1 MNTQD
6 FKPFIKS
13 WEEIYALQG
22 ELQLMYRPYF
32 KERIANF
39 DINTLEDQELFKKL
53 CWQIVEELAEAK
65 EAIEEAKEAI
75 KEGSDDE
82 HFDEELIDAF
92 NFTLELYHLY
102 GMTPSFDW
110 TLPKWAPILEDED
123 FAGGLLTLIGNI
135 GMTANCLKNRE
146 WRQSQ
151 YLVDLVVF
159 EDRLKRIWTYF
170 VVMFEHFGLSENR
183 VKELWSLKY
192 QVNLFRIKSKY

>member
-53 CWQIVEELAEAK
+53 CWQIVEELTEAM
-65 EAIEEAKEAI
+65 EAAREP
-75 KEGSDDE
+75 DDE
-82 HFDEELIDAF
+82 HLAEELIDAF
-92 NFTLELYHLY
+92 NFMLELYQLY
-102 GMTPSFDW
+102 GMTPPLDW
-110 TLPKWAPILEDED
+110 TLPKWAQIMKVEFWSADML
-123 FAGGLLTLIGNI
+123 ALIGTI

-159 EDRLKRIWTYF
+159 ENRLKSIWTAF
-170 VVMFEHFGLSENR
+170 IVVLYHAGLSETQ

>member
-53 CWQIVEELAEAK
+53 CWQIVEELTEAMEAK
-65 EAIEEAKEAI
+65 DKNEK
-75 KEGSDDE
+75 D
-82 HFDEELIDAF
+82 HVLEELIDAF
-92 NFTLELYHLY
+92 NFMLELYQLY
-102 GMTPSFDW
+102 GM
-110 TLPKWAPILEDED
+110 APDFAWGHTYGFRKDIADENFEENILELIKTI
-123 FAGGLLTLIGNI
+123 GLA
-135 GMTANCLKNRE
+135 ANCLKNRE

-151 YLVDLVVF
+151 YMVDLVVF
-159 EDRLKRIWTYF
+159 EERLWNIWA
-170 VVMFEHFGLSENR
+170 MFAMLFRSIGVTEDKVR
-183 VKELWSLKY
+183 ELWSLKY

>member
-53 CWQIVEELAEAK
+53 CWQIVEELTEAMEAK
-65 EAIEEAKEAI
+65 DKNEE
-75 KEGSDDE
+75 D
-82 HFDEELIDAF
+82 HVLEELIDAF
-92 NFTLELYHLY
+92 NFMLELYQLY
-102 GMTPSFDW
+102 GM
-110 TLPKWAPILEDED
+110 APDFAWGHTYGFRKDIADENFEENILELIKTI
-123 FAGGLLTLIGNI
+123 GLA
-135 GMTANCLKNRE
+135 ANCLKNRE

-151 YLVDLVVF
+151 YMVDLVVF
-159 EDRLKRIWTYF
+159 EDRLKWIWTYF
-170 VVMFEHFGLSENR
+170 VLMFEHLGLSENR

>member
-32 KERIANF
+32 KKRIANF

-53 CWQIVEELAEAK
+53 CWQIVEELTEAMEAAEK
-65 EAIEEAKEAI
+65 P
-75 KEGSDDE
+75 DDE
-82 HFDEELIDAF
+82 HLAEELIDAF
-92 NFTLELYHLY
+92 NFMLELYQLY
-102 GMTPSFDW
+102 GMTPPLDW
-110 TLPKWAPILEDED
+110 TLPKWTQVLEDED
-123 FAGGLLTLIGNI
+123 FAGDLLTLIGNI

-159 EDRLKRIWTYF
+159 EDRLKGIWTYF
-170 VVMFEHFGLSENR
+170 VIMFEHLGLSENR

>member
-53 CWQIVEELAEAK
+53 CWQIVEELTEAMEAAEK
-65 EAIEEAKEAI
+65 P
-75 KEGSDDE
+75 DDE
-82 HFDEELIDAF
+82 HLAEELIDAF
-92 NFTLELYHLY
+92 NFMLELYQLY
-102 GMTPSFDW
+102 GMTPPLNW
-110 TLPKWAPILEDED
+110 TLPNWAQIMKVEFWSADML
-123 FAGGLLTLIGNI
+123 ALIGTI

-159 EDRLKRIWTYF
+159 ENRLKSIWTAF
-170 VVMFEHFGLSENR
+170 IVVLYHAGLSETQ

>member
-53 CWQIVEELAEAK
+53 CWQIVEELTEAMEAAEK
-65 EAIEEAKEAI
+65 P
-75 KEGSDDE
+75 DDE
-82 HFDEELIDAF
+82 HLAEELIDAF
-92 NFTLELYHLY
+92 NFMLELYQLY
-102 GMTPSFDW
+102 GMTPPLDW
-110 TLPKWAPILEDED
+110 TLPKWAQIMKVEYWSADML
-123 FAGGLLTLIGNI
+123 ALIGTI

-159 EDRLKRIWTYF
+159 ENRLKSIWTAF
-170 VVMFEHFGLSENR
+170 IVVLYHAGLSETQ

>member
-53 CWQIVEELAEAK
+53 CWQIVEELTEAMEAK
-65 EAIEEAKEAI
+65 DKNEK
-75 KEGSDDE
+75 D
-82 HFDEELIDAF
+82 HVLEELIDAF
-92 NFTLELYHLY
+92 NFMLELYQLY
-102 GMTPSFDW
+102 GM
-110 TLPKWAPILEDED
+110 APDFAWGHTYGFRKDIADENFEENILELIKTI
-123 FAGGLLTLIGNI
+123 GLA
-135 GMTANCLKNRE
+135 ANCLKNRE

-151 YLVDLVVF
+151 YMVDLIVF
-159 EDRLKRIWTYF
+159 EGRLKRIWTYF
-170 VVMFEHFGLSENR
+170 VIMFEHLGLSETR

>member
-6 FKPFIKS
+6 FKPFAKS
-13 WEEIYALQG
+13 WDEIYALQG

-65 EAIEEAKEAI
+65 DAIEEELD
-75 KEGSDDE
+75 GE

-92 NFTLELYHLY
+92 NFTLELYQLY
-102 GMTPSFDW
+102 GMAPSFDW
-110 TLPKWAPILEDED
+110 TLPKWAQDSED
-123 FAGGLLTLIGNI
+123 FAGGMLTLIGNI

-159 EDRLKRIWTYF
+159 ENRLKGIWTSF
-170 VVMFEHFGLSENR
+170 VTMFEHLGLSESR

-192 QVNLFRIKSKY
+192 QVNLFRINSNY

>member
-53 CWQIVEELAEAK
+53 CWQIVEELTEAMEAAEK
-65 EAIEEAKEAI
+65 P
-75 KEGSDDE
+75 DDE
-82 HFDEELIDAF
+82 HLAEELIDAF
-92 NFTLELYHLY
+92 NFMLELYHLY
-102 GMTPSFDW
+102 GMTPPLDW
-110 TLPKWAPILEDED
+110 TLPKWAQIMKVEFWSADML
-123 FAGGLLTLIGNI
+123 ALIGTI

-159 EDRLKRIWTYF
+159 ENRLKSIWTAF
-170 VVMFEHFGLSENR
+170 IVVLYHAGLSETQ

>member
-39 DINTLEDQELFKKL
+39 DVNTLEDQELFKKL
-53 CWQIVEELAEAK
+53 CWQIVEELTEAMEAK
-65 EAIEEAKEAI
+65 DKNEK
-75 KEGSDDE
+75 D
-82 HFDEELIDAF
+82 HVLEELIDAF
-92 NFTLELYHLY
+92 NFMLELYQLY
-102 GMTPSFDW
+102 GMVPDFAWGHTYGFRKDI
-110 TLPKWAPILEDED
+110 ADENFEENILELIKTI
-123 FAGGLLTLIGNI
+123 GLA
-135 GMTANCLKNRE
+135 ANCLKNRE

-151 YLVDLVVF
+151 YMVDLAVF
-159 EDRLKRIWTYF
+159 EERLWNIWA
-170 VVMFEHFGLSENR
+170 MFAMFFGSIGVTEDKVR
-183 VKELWSLKY
+183 ELWSLKY

>member
-65 EAIEEAKEAI
+65 DAIEWEL
-75 KEGSDDE
+75 DDE

-92 NFTLELYHLY
+92 NFTLELYQLY
-102 GMTPSFDW
+102 GIAPSFDW
-110 TLPKWAPILEDED
+110 TLPKGAQDSED
-123 FAGGLLTLIGNI
+123 FAGDMLTLIGNI

-159 EDRLKRIWTYF
+159 EDRLKEIWTSF
-170 VVMFEHFGLSENR
+170 VIMFEHLGLSENR

>member
-53 CWQIVEELAEAK
+53 CWQIVEELTEAMEAAEK
-65 EAIEEAKEAI
+65 P
-75 KEGSDDE
+75 DDE
-82 HFDEELIDAF
+82 HLAEELIDAF
-92 NFTLELYHLY
+92 NFMLELYQLY
-102 GMTPSFDW
+102 GMTPPLDW
-110 TLPKWAPILEDED
+110 TLPKWAQIMKVEFWSADML
-123 FAGGLLTLIGNI
+123 ALIGTI

-151 YLVDLVVF
+151 YLVDLMVF
-159 EDRLKRIWTYF
+159 ENRLKSIWPAF
-170 VVMFEHFGLSENR
+170 IVVLYHAGLSETQ

>member
-1 MNTQD
+1 MNSQD
-6 FKPFIKS
+6 FKPFTKS

-32 KERIANF
+32 KECIANF

-65 EAIEEAKEAI
+65 DAIEEELD
-75 KEGSDDE
+75 GE

-92 NFTLELYHLY
+92 NFMLELHQLY

-110 TLPKWAPILEDED
+110 TLPKWAQGSKD
-123 FAGGLLTLIGNI
+123 FAGDLLTLIGNI

-159 EDRLKRIWTYF
+159 EDRLKGIWTSF
-170 VVMFEHFGLSENR
+170 VIMFEHLGLSENR

>member
-53 CWQIVEELAEAK
+53 CWQIVEELTEAMEAAEK
-65 EAIEEAKEAI
+65 P
-75 KEGSDDE
+75 DDE
-82 HFDEELIDAF
+82 HLAEELIDAF
-92 NFTLELYHLY
+92 NFMLELYQLY
-102 GMTPSFDW
+102 GMTPPLDW
-110 TLPKWAPILEDED
+110 TLPKRAQIMKVEFWSADML
-123 FAGGLLTLIGNI
+123 ALIGTI

-159 EDRLKRIWTYF
+159 ENRLKSIWTAF
-170 VVMFEHFGLSENR
+170 IVVLYHAGLSETQ

>member
-53 CWQIVEELAEAK
+53 CWQIVEELTEAMEAK
-65 EAIEEAKEAI
+65 DKNEK
-75 KEGSDDE
+75 D
-82 HFDEELIDAF
+82 HVLEELIDAF
-92 NFTLELYHLY
+92 NFMLELYQLY
-102 GMTPSFDW
+102 GM
-110 TLPKWAPILEDED
+110 APDFAWGHTYGFRKDIADENFEENILELIKTI
-123 FAGGLLTLIGNI
+123 GLA
-135 GMTANCLKNRE
+135 ANCLKNRE

-151 YLVDLVVF
+151 YMVDLVVF
-159 EDRLKRIWTYF
+159 EERLWNIGA
-170 VVMFEHFGLSENR
+170 MFAMLFGSIGVTEDKVR
-183 VKELWSLKY
+183 ELWSLKY
-192 QVNLFRIKSKY
+192 QVNMFRIKSKY

>member
-53 CWQIVEELAEAK
+53 CWQIVEELTEAMEAK
-65 EAIEEAKEAI
+65 DKNEK
-75 KEGSDDE
+75 D
-82 HFDEELIDAF
+82 HVLEELIDAF
-92 NFTLELYHLY
+92 NFMLELYQLY
-102 GMTPSFDW
+102 GM
-110 TLPKWAPILEDED
+110 APDFAWGHTYGFRKDIADENFEENILELIKTI
-123 FAGGLLTLIGNI
+123 GLA
-135 GMTANCLKNRE
+135 ANCLKNRE

-151 YLVDLVVF
+151 YMVDLVVF
-159 EDRLKRIWTYF
+159 EERLWNTWA
-170 VVMFEHFGLSENR
+170 MFAMLFGSIGVTEDKVR
-183 VKELWSLKY
+183 ELWSLKY

>member
-53 CWQIVEELAEAK
+53 CWQIVEELTEAREAAE
-65 EAIEEAKEAI
+65 EPD
-75 KEGSDDE
+75 GE
-82 HFDEELIDAF
+82 HLAEELIDAF
-92 NFTLELYHLY
+92 NFMLELCQLY

-110 TLPKWAPILEDED
+110 KLPKWSQDSED
-123 FAGGLLTLIGNI
+123 FAGDLLTLIGNI

-159 EDRLKRIWTYF
+159 EDRLKGIWTSF
-170 VVMFEHFGLSENR
+170 VIMFEHLGLSENR

>member
-53 CWQIVEELAEAK
+53 CWQIVEELTEAMEAK
-65 EAIEEAKEAI
+65 DKNEK
-75 KEGSDDE
+75 D
-82 HFDEELIDAF
+82 HVLEELIDAF
-92 NFTLELYHLY
+92 NFMLELYQLY
-102 GMTPSFDW
+102 GM
-110 TLPKWAPILEDED
+110 APDFAWGHTYGFRKDIADENFEENILELIKTV
-123 FAGGLLTLIGNI
+123 GLA
-135 GMTANCLKNRE
+135 ANCLKNRE

-151 YLVDLVVF
+151 YMVDLVVF

-170 VVMFEHFGLSENR
+170 VTMFEHLGLSETR

>member
-53 CWQIVEELAEAK
+53 CWQIVEELTEAMEAAE
-65 EAIEEAKEAI
+65 EPDEEHLA
-75 KEGSDDE
+75 
-82 HFDEELIDAF
+82 EELIDAF
-92 NFTLELYHLY
+92 NFMLELYHLY
-102 GMTPSFDW
+102 GMTPPLDW
-110 TLPKWAPILEDED
+110 TLPKWAQIMNVEFWSADML
-123 FAGGLLTLIGNI
+123 ALIGTI

-159 EDRLKRIWTYF
+159 ENRLKSIWTAF
-170 VVMFEHFGLSENR
+170 IVVLYHAGFSETQ

>member
-53 CWQIVEELAEAK
+53 CWQIVEELTEAMEAK
-65 EAIEEAKEAI
+65 DKNEK
-75 KEGSDDE
+75 D
-82 HFDEELIDAF
+82 HVLEELIDAF
-92 NFTLELYHLY
+92 NFMLELYQLY
-102 GMTPSFDW
+102 GM
-110 TLPKWAPILEDED
+110 APDFAWGHTYGFRKDIADENFEENILELIKTI
-123 FAGGLLTLIGNI
+123 GLA
-135 GMTANCLKNRE
+135 ANCLKNRE

-151 YLVDLVVF
+151 YMVDLVVF
-159 EDRLKRIWTYF
+159 EDRLKWIWTYF
-170 VVMFEHFGLSENR
+170 IIMFEHLGLSETR

>member
-53 CWQIVEELAEAK
+53 CWQIVEELTEAMEAK
-65 EAIEEAKEAI
+65 DKNEK
-75 KEGSDDE
+75 D
-82 HFDEELIDAF
+82 HVLEELIDAF
-92 NFTLELYHLY
+92 NFMLELYQLY
-102 GMTPSFDW
+102 GM
-110 TLPKWAPILEDED
+110 APDFAWGHIYGFRKDIADENFEENILELIKTI
-123 FAGGLLTLIGNI
+123 GLA
-135 GMTANCLKNRE
+135 ANCLKNRE

-151 YLVDLVVF
+151 YMVDLVVF
-159 EDRLKRIWTYF
+159 EERLRNIWAMF
-170 VVMFEHFGLSENR
+170 AMFFGSIGVMEDKVR
-183 VKELWSLKY
+183 ELWSLKY

>member
-22 ELQLMYRPYF
+22 ELQLRYRPHF

-65 EAIEEAKEAI
+65 DAIEEEL
-75 KEGSDDE
+75 DDE

-92 NFTLELYHLY
+92 NFMLELYQLY
-102 GMTPSFDW
+102 GMAPSFDW
-110 TLPKWAPILEDED
+110 TLPKWAQVLGDGDFEEDV
-123 FAGGLLTLIGNI
+123 LTLIGNI

-159 EDRLKRIWTYF
+159 EDRLKGIWTSF
-170 VVMFEHFGLSENR
+170 VIMFEHLRLHENR

>member
-13 WEEIYALQG
+13 WEGIYALQG

-53 CWQIVEELAEAK
+53 CWQIVEELTEAVEAK
-65 EAIEEAKEAI
+65 DKNEK
-75 KEGSDDE
+75 D
-82 HFDEELIDAF
+82 HVLEELIDAF
-92 NFTLELYHLY
+92 NFMLELYQLY
-102 GMTPSFDW
+102 GM
-110 TLPKWAPILEDED
+110 APDFAWGHTYGFRKDIADENFEENILELIKTI
-123 FAGGLLTLIGNI
+123 GLA
-135 GMTANCLKNRE
+135 ANCLKNRE

-151 YLVDLVVF
+151 YMVDLVVF
-159 EDRLKRIWTYF
+159 EDRLKWIWTYF
-170 VVMFEHFGLSENR
+170 VIMFEHLGLSETQ

>member
-53 CWQIVEELAEAK
+53 CWQIVEELTEAMEAK
-65 EAIEEAKEAI
+65 DKNEK
-75 KEGSDDE
+75 D
-82 HFDEELIDAF
+82 HVLEELIDAF
-92 NFTLELYHLY
+92 NFMLELYQLY
-102 GMTPSFDW
+102 GM
-110 TLPKWAPILEDED
+110 APDFAWGHTYGFRKDIADENFEENILELIKTI
-123 FAGGLLTLIGNI
+123 GLA
-135 GMTANCLKNRE
+135 ANCLKNRE

-151 YLVDLVVF
+151 YMVDLVVF
-159 EDRLKRIWTYF
+159 EERLWIIWA
-170 VVMFEHFGLSENR
+170 MFAMLFGSIGVTEDKVR
-183 VKELWSLKY
+183 ELWSLKY

>member
-53 CWQIVEELAEAK
+53 CWQIVEELTEAMEAK
-65 EAIEEAKEAI
+65 DKNEK
-75 KEGSDDE
+75 D
-82 HFDEELIDAF
+82 HVLEELIDAF
-92 NFTLELYHLY
+92 NFMLELYQLY
-102 GMTPSFDW
+102 GMTPTFDW
-110 TLPKWAPILEDED
+110 TLPKWAQVLEDED
-123 FAGGLLTLIGNI
+123 FAGDLLTLIGNI

-151 YLVDLVVF
+151 YMVDLVVF
-159 EDRLKRIWTYF
+159 EDRLKWIWTYF
-170 VVMFEHFGLSENR
+170 VIMFEHLGISETR
-183 VKELWSLKY
+183 VKELWALKY
-192 QVNLFRIKSKY
+192 QVNVFRIKSKY

>member
-13 WEEIYALQG
+13 WKEIYALQG

-53 CWQIVEELAEAK
+53 CWQIVEELTEAMEAK
-65 EAIEEAKEAI
+65 DKNEE
-75 KEGSDDE
+75 D
-82 HFDEELIDAF
+82 HVLEELIDAF
-92 NFTLELYHLY
+92 NFMLELYQLY
-102 GMTPSFDW
+102 GM
-110 TLPKWAPILEDED
+110 APDFAWGHTYGFRKDIADENFEENILELIKTI
-123 FAGGLLTLIGNI
+123 GLA
-135 GMTANCLKNRE
+135 ANCLKNRE

-151 YLVDLVVF
+151 YMVDLVVF
-159 EDRLKRIWTYF
+159 EDRLKWIWTYF
-170 VVMFEHFGLSENR
+170 VIMFEHLGLSETR

>member
-13 WEEIYALQG
+13 WKEIYALQG

-53 CWQIVEELAEAK
+53 CWQIVEELTEAMEAAEK
-65 EAIEEAKEAI
+65 P
-75 KEGSDDE
+75 DDE
-82 HFDEELIDAF
+82 HLAEELIDAF
-92 NFTLELYHLY
+92 NFMLELYQLY
-102 GMTPSFDW
+102 GMTPPLDW
-110 TLPKWAPILEDED
+110 TLPKWAQIMKVEFWSADML
-123 FAGGLLTLIGNI
+123 ALIGTI

-159 EDRLKRIWTYF
+159 ENRLKSIWTAF
-170 VVMFEHFGLSENR
+170 IVVLYHAGLSETQ

>member
-53 CWQIVEELAEAK
+53 CWQIVEELTEAMEAAEK
-65 EAIEEAKEAI
+65 P
-75 KEGSDDE
+75 DDE
-82 HFDEELIDAF
+82 HLAEELIDAF
-92 NFTLELYHLY
+92 NFMLELYQLY
-102 GMTPSFDW
+102 GMTPPLDW
-110 TLPKWAPILEDED
+110 TLPKWAQIMKVEFWSADML
-123 FAGGLLTLIGNI
+123 ALIGTI

-159 EDRLKRIWTYF
+159 ENRLKSIWPAF
-170 VVMFEHFGLSENR
+170 IVVLYHAGLSETQ

>member
-22 ELQLMYRPYF
+22 ELQIMYRPYF

-53 CWQIVEELAEAK
+53 CWQIVEELTEAMEAAEK
-65 EAIEEAKEAI
+65 P
-75 KEGSDDE
+75 DDE
-82 HFDEELIDAF
+82 HLAEELIDAF
-92 NFTLELYHLY
+92 NFMLELYQLY
-102 GMTPSFDW
+102 GMTPPLDW
-110 TLPKWAPILEDED
+110 TLPKWAQIMKVEFWSADML
-123 FAGGLLTLIGNI
+123 ALIGTI

-151 YLVDLVVF
+151 YLVDLMVF
-159 EDRLKRIWTYF
+159 ENRLKSIWPAF
-170 VVMFEHFGLSENR
+170 IVVLYHAGLSETQ

>member
-53 CWQIVEELAEAK
+53 CWQIVEELTEAMEAAEK
-65 EAIEEAKEAI
+65 P
-75 KEGSDDE
+75 DDE
-82 HFDEELIDAF
+82 HLAEELIDAF
-92 NFTLELYHLY
+92 NFMLELYQLY
-102 GMTPSFDW
+102 GMTPPLDW
-110 TLPKWAPILEDED
+110 TLPKWAQILKVEFWSADML
-123 FAGGLLTLIGNI
+123 ALIGTI

-159 EDRLKRIWTYF
+159 ENRLKSIWTAF
-170 VVMFEHFGLSENR
+170 IVVLYHAGLSETQ

>member
-65 EAIEEAKEAI
+65 EAIEEELD
-75 KEGSDDE
+75 SE
-82 HFDEELIDAF
+82 HFEEELIDAF
-92 NFTLELYHLY
+92 NFMLELYQLY
-102 GMTPSFDW
+102 GMTPTFDW
-110 TLPKWAPILEDED
+110 TMPKWTQVLEDED
-123 FAGGLLTLIGNI
+123 FAGDLLTLIGTI

-151 YLVDLVVF
+151 YLVDLMVF
-159 EDRLKRIWTYF
+159 ENRLKSIWPAF
-170 VVMFEHFGLSENR
+170 IVVLYHAGLSETQ

>member
-6 FKPFIKS
+6 FKPSIKS
-13 WEEIYALQG
+13 WEEIYSRQG

-53 CWQIVEELAEAK
+53 CWQIVEELTEAMEAK
-65 EAIEEAKEAI
+65 DKNEK
-75 KEGSDDE
+75 D
-82 HFDEELIDAF
+82 HVLEELIDAF
-92 NFTLELYHLY
+92 NFMLELYQLY
-102 GMTPSFDW
+102 GMAPSFDW
-110 TLPKWAPILEDED
+110 TLPKWAQDSEDKD
-123 FAGGLLTLIGNI
+123 FAGDLLTLIGNI

-159 EDRLKRIWTYF
+159 EDRLKGIWTSF
-170 VVMFEHFGLSENR
+170 VIMFEHLGLSENR

>member
-32 KERIANF
+32 KERIASF

-53 CWQIVEELAEAK
+53 CWQIVEELTEAMEAK
-65 EAIEEAKEAI
+65 DKNEK
-75 KEGSDDE
+75 D
-82 HFDEELIDAF
+82 HVLEELIDAF
-92 NFTLELYHLY
+92 NFMLELYQLY
-102 GMTPSFDW
+102 GM
-110 TLPKWAPILEDED
+110 APDFAWGHTYGFRKDIADENFEENILELIKTI
-123 FAGGLLTLIGNI
+123 GLA
-135 GMTANCLKNRE
+135 ANCLKNRE

-151 YLVDLVVF
+151 YMVDLVVF
-159 EDRLKRIWTYF
+159 EDRLKWIWTYF
-170 VVMFEHFGLSENR
+170 VIMFEHLGLSETR

>member
-53 CWQIVEELAEAK
+53 CWQIVEELTEAMEAK
-65 EAIEEAKEAI
+65 DKNEK
-75 KEGSDDE
+75 D
-82 HFDEELIDAF
+82 HVLEELIDAF
-92 NFTLELYHLY
+92 NFMLELYKLY
-102 GMTPSFDW
+102 GMTPTFDW
-110 TLPKWAPILEDED
+110 TLPKWAQVLEDED
-123 FAGGLLTLIGNI
+123 FAGDLLTLIGNI

-159 EDRLKRIWTYF
+159 EDRLKGIWTYF
-170 VVMFEHFGLSENR
+170 VIMFEHLGLSENR

>member
-32 KERIANF
+32 KERIANL

-53 CWQIVEELAEAK
+53 CWQIVEELTEAMEAK
-65 EAIEEAKEAI
+65 DKNEK
-75 KEGSDDE
+75 D
-82 HFDEELIDAF
+82 HVLEELTDAF
-92 NFTLELYHLY
+92 NFMLELYQLY
-102 GMTPSFDW
+102 GM
-110 TLPKWAPILEDED
+110 APDFAWGHTYGFRKDIADENFEENILELIKTI
-123 FAGGLLTLIGNI
+123 GLA
-135 GMTANCLKNRE
+135 ANCLKNRE

-151 YLVDLVVF
+151 YMVDLVVF
-159 EDRLKRIWTYF
+159 EDRLKWIWTYF
-170 VVMFEHFGLSENR
+170 VIMFEHLGLSETR

>member
-65 EAIEEAKEAI
+65 EAIEEKLD
-75 KEGSDDE
+75 SE
-82 HFDEELIDAF
+82 HFEEELIDAF
-92 NFTLELYHLY
+92 NFMLELYQLY
-102 GMTPSFDW
+102 GMTPTFDW
-110 TLPKWAPILEDED
+110 TMPKWTQVLEDED
-123 FAGGLLTLIGNI
+123 FAGDLLTLIGTI

-151 YLVDLVVF
+151 YMVDLVVF
-159 EDRLKRIWTYF
+159 EDRLKSIWPAF
-170 VVMFEHFGLSENR
+170 IVVLYHAGLSETQ
-183 VKELWSLKY
+183 VKGLWSLKY

>member
-65 EAIEEAKEAI
+65 EAIEEELD
-75 KEGSDDE
+75 SE
-82 HFDEELIDAF
+82 HFEEELIDAF
-92 NFTLELYHLY
+92 NFMLELYQLY
-102 GMTPSFDW
+102 GMTPTFDW
-110 TLPKWAPILEDED
+110 ALPKWAQVLEDED
-123 FAGGLLTLIGNI
+123 FAGDLLTLIGTI

-159 EDRLKRIWTYF
+159 ENRLKSIWPAF
-170 VVMFEHFGLSENR
+170 IVVLYHAGLSETQ
-183 VKELWSLKY
+183 VKGLWSLKY
-192 QVNLFRIKSKY
+192 QVNVFRIKSKY